1 LRLAAL
7 LAAVTLA
14 TSRLGLLAHELVG
27 HGGAALALGAH
38 ILEVRLFWFAGGWIH
53 YQLPAGTVAELLAIS
68 MAGIAVEL
76 VCGLSIMVFNRKQ
89 TSLARRSI
97 FGVGAAL
104 VLHGSWYLATG
115 AWSGF
120 GDGIILYR
128 VLGDGRYPV
137 AIAAGALTCTAAYV
151 GARGV
156 FGALSATVG
165 RRAVATCIAIA
176 LAGGLHVALAVTE
189 LRVRRDQTYGQVMQP
204 ERERVVARDLERW
217 TREQGSAVTDDAR
230 ALEQKKLEAE
240 HHTFPFAWLLAIGA
254 GVAAILGA
262 RRSKPGDGVLPAR
275 LVAIAAGAAVL
286 AIGAVIAIDV
296 LTR

>member
-7 LAAVTLA
+7 LAAVALA

-27 HGGAALALGAH
+27 HGGAALVLGAH

-76 VCGLSIMVFNRKQ
+76 VCGLAIVVSVRGS
-89 TSLARRSI
+89 TLPRRI
-97 FGVGAAL
+97 VRGVGAAL

-165 RRAVATCIAIA
+165 RRVVATCIAIA
-176 LAGGLHVALAVTE
+176 LAAGLHVALAVAE
-189 LRVRRDQTYGQVMQP
+189 LRVRRDPAYGQVMQP
-204 ERERVVARDLERW
+204 ERERLVARELDRW
-217 TREQGSAVTDDAR
+217 TREQGSAATDDTRAR
-230 ALEQKKLEAE
+230 EQSKLEAQ
-240 HHTFPFAWLLAIGA
+240 HRTFPFAWLLAISA
-254 GVAAILGA
+254 GLAAILGA
-262 RRSKPGDGVLPAR
+262 RKSKPGDGELPLR
-275 LVAIAAGAAVL
+275 LVAIAACAAGI